1 MEPNIMA
8 DSAVD
13 PAALDEFF
21 RRWEASGAAERANYS
36 MFLNELCDLLDV
48 PRPDPAGPDDEKNA
62 YVFERAVPFP
72 NPDGTTTVKRIDL
85 YKRDCFVL
93 EAKQGS
99 NKVAEPEAFS
109 LSPQKK
115 TRRGTAV
122 RGTAG
127 WDAAMYEAKGQAE
140 LYVRNLPASEHN
152 PPFITVVDV
161 GHTIELFSDFSRQGR
176 TYIPFPDPGTHR
188 IKLRDLADEKI
199 RERLK
204 LVWIEPLALDPSRR
218 TAKVTREVAAKL
230 AELARSL
237 EQSGYAP
244 DLVAHFLM
252 RCLFTFF
259 AEDVGLLPQNC
270 FTSMLTKLRDE
281 SRTDVFPDMASS
293 LWATMKTGGFS
304 PILLGKILR
313 FNGSLFEQAT
323 ALPLNDDQLGLLI
336 DAGEKQWREVEPAIF
351 GTLLERA
358 LDKNERHKLG
368 AHFTPRAYVERLVLP
383 TIVEP
388 LREQWA
394 NVQAAAV
401 TLAKSN
407 DLPGARKVITEF
419 LEALCATI
427 ILDPACGTA
436 NFLYVAMEHMKR
448 LEGEVW
454 DMLRGLGETQS
465 VFEGTGH
472 AVDPHQF
479 LGIEINPRAAAIAEL
494 VLWIGYLQWHFRTFG
509 ARMPAEPIIK
519 PFHNIEC
526 RDAVLEY
533 DRKEPVLDGEL
544 KPVTRWDGRTFKK
557 HSVTGEDVPDESAR
571 TLVYRYANP
580 RKAAWPK
587 ADYVVGNP
595 PFLGNWTM
603 RTALGDGYAETL
615 RSTYPEL
622 PESVDYVTFWWQ
634 RAAELV
640 HSGVVRR
647 FGLITT
653 NSIRQTFG
661 RRVIEAH
668 IDATP
673 PISLV
678 YAVPDHPW
686 VDDSQ
691 GADVRIAMTVGTA
704 GKVDGLLERIVAEE
718 TDGHGELRA
727 SFSKHTG
734 RINADLTVGVDVTQ
748 TVSLH
753 ANERLS
759 CPGVKLHGSGFIV
772 TRDEAKALGLGTI
785 PGVEHHIRPYLNGRD
800 LNQRSRKLM
809 VIDLLGLS
817 VEDVRTRFPEIHQ
830 RLLNRVKPER
840 QAKASGGT
848 RDSIEYAKNWWLFG
862 KPRNEFRPA
871 LKRLNRY
878 IATTETSRHR
888 FFVFVDPF
896 VLSDNKLIMVALDDG
911 FYLGV
916 LSSRSHVTFATA
928 AGGWLGIGNDSVYVK
943 TRSFE
948 TFPFPDCT
956 DALRTRI
963 SGLGEALDAHRKRQ
977 QSRFEMLTMTDMYNV
992 LAKLRSKERLTE
1004 KEKNIHEQGLVSGLK
1019 QIHDD
1024 LDAAVSGAY
1033 GWPQDLSDDE
1043 ILRRLVELNRE
1054 RAEEEKRGGVRWL
1067 RPEYQ
1072 NPQGAHEAAATQ
1084 SELPISQEIVRSP
1097 VVKVDKR
1104 PWPKTLPE
1112 RAQAVRAV
1120 LAENPAGLTPEQL
1133 AQLFMRANSK
1143 LVSDLL
1149 QTLVSLGQ
1157 ARDVEGGRYVAT

>member
-1 MEPNIMA
+1 MA
-8 DSAVD
+8 DSAVTS
-13 PAALDEFF
+13 AAPDVFF
-21 RRWEASGAAERANYS
+21 QRWEGSGAAERANYS
-36 MFLNELCDLLDV
+36 MFLNELCDLLEV
-48 PRPDPAGPDDEKNA
+48 SRPDPAGPDDEKNA

-72 NPDGTTTVKRIDL
+72 NPDGTVTVKRIDL

-99 NKVAEPEAFS
+99 NKVTEPGAFA

-115 TRRGTAV
+115 KSRRGTAV

-140 LYVRNLPASEHN
+140 LYVRNLPSSEHN
-152 PPFITVVDV
+152 PPFIAVVDV
-161 GHTIELFSDFSRQGR
+161 GHTIELFADFSSQGR

-188 IKLRDLADEKI
+188 IKLRDLGDQAI

-204 LVWIEPLALDPSRR
+204 LVWVDPLALDPSRR

-230 AELARSL
+230 AELAKSL
-237 EQSGYAP
+237 EQSGYAA

-259 AEDVGLLPQNC
+259 AEDVGLLPKDC
-270 FTSMLTKLRDE
+270 FTSMLRKLRDE
-281 SRTDVFPDMASS
+281 GRIDVFPEMAGS
-293 LWATMKTGGFS
+293 LWTTMKTGGFS

-323 ALPLNDDQLGLLI
+323 ALPLTADQLGLLI
-336 DAGEKQWREVEPAIF
+336 DAGDKQWREVEPAIF

-401 TLAKSN
+401 TLAKGD
-407 DLPGARKVITEF
+407 DLPGARKVISEF
-419 LEALCATI
+419 LDTLCNTI

-509 ARMPAEPIIK
+509 AKMPAEPIIK

-533 DRKEPVLDGEL
+533 DRKEPVLDSEL
-544 KPVTRWDGRTFKK
+544 KPVTRWDGRTRRV
-557 HSVTGEDVPDESAR
+557 HPVTGEDVPDESAR
-571 TLVYRYANP
+571 TLVYRYVNP
-580 RKAAWPK
+580 RKAIWPK

-603 RTALGDGYAETL
+603 RAALGDGYAETL
-615 RSTYPEL
+615 RNTYAEL
-622 PESVDYVTFWWQ
+622 PESVDYVTFWWH

-640 HSGVVRR
+640 RSGALRR

-661 RRVIEAH
+661 RRVLQSH
-668 IDATP
+668 PDAKE
-673 PISLV
+673 PISLA

-686 VDDSQ
+686 VDDTQ
-691 GADVRIAMTVGTA
+691 GADVRIAMTVGSA
-704 GKVDGLLERIVAEE
+704 GRTDGLLERLVSEE
-718 TDGHGELRA
+718 AGPHGEARVA
-727 SFSKHTG
+727 FSRCAG
-734 RINADLTVGVDVTQ
+734 RINADLTVGADVTRAMA
-748 TVSLH
+748 LL
-753 ANERLS
+753 ANEKLS
-759 CPGVKLHGSGFIV
+759 CPGVKLHGAGFIV
-772 TRDEAKALGLGTI
+772 SAEEADGLGLGRI
-785 PGVEHHIRPYLNGRD
+785 KGLEWHVRPYLNGRD
-800 LNQRSRKLM
+800 LNQRSRKAM
-809 VIDLLGLS
+809 VIDLFGLS
-817 VEDVRTRFPEIHQ
+817 LEDVRSRFPEVHQ
-830 RLLNRVKPER
+830 HLLNRVKPER
-840 QAKASGGT
+840 DAKAVGGT
-848 RDSIEYAKNWWLFG
+848 PDSIQYARNWWIFG
-862 KPRNEFRPA
+862 KPRSEFRPA
-871 LKRLNRY
+871 LQGLTRY
-878 IATTETSRHR
+878 IATTETSKHR
-888 FFVFVDPF
+888 FFVFLDASILP
-896 VLSDNKLIMVALDDG
+896 DNMLVNIAVQDAFL
-911 FYLGV
+911 LGV
-916 LSSRSHVTFATA
+916 LSSRIHVTWALA
-928 AGGWLGIGNDSVYVK
+928 AGGRLGVGNDPRYNK
-943 TRSFE
+943 TRCFDP
-948 TFPFPDCT
+948 FPFPTCADE
-956 DALRTRI
+956 TR
-963 SGLGEALDAHRKRQ
+963 GRVRQLAEQLDAHRKRQ
-977 QSRFEMLTMTDMYNV
+977 QSLFPSLKITDMYNV
-992 LAKLRSKERLTE
+992 ISKLRAEQPLTE
-1004 KEKNIHEQGLVSGLK
+1004 DEATVHEHGLVSVLK

-1024 LDAAVSGAY
+1024 LDAAVFDAY
-1033 GWPQDLSDDE
+1033 GWPRELTEDE

-1054 RAEEEKRGGVRWL
+1054 RAEEEKRGLVRWL

-1072 NPQGAHEAAATQ
+1072 KPDGVRGASAAQGALLIDNREPEAPAAKP
-1084 SELPISQEIVRSP
+1084 E
-1097 VVKVDKR
+1097 KR
-1104 PWPKTLPE
+1104 PWPKALPE
-1112 RAQAVRAV
+1112 QAQAVRAV
-1120 LAENPAGLTPEQL
+1120 LAEYPDGLAPEQL
-1133 AQLFMRANSK
+1133 ARLFQRANTK
-1143 LVSDLL
+1143 FVSELL

-1157 ARDVEGGRYVAT
+1157 ARALDEGRYVKT

>member
-1 MEPNIMA
+1 MA
-8 DSAVD
+8 DSAVV

-36 MFLNELCDLLDV
+36 MFLNELCDLLEV

-72 NPDGTTTVKRIDL
+72 NPDGSTTVKRIDL

-99 NKVAEPEAFS
+99 DKIAESEAFTLAPS
-109 LSPQKK
+109 KRM
-115 TRRGTAV
+115 RRGTAV

-140 LYVRNLPASEHN
+140 LYVRNLPAAEHN
-152 PPFITVVDV
+152 PPFIVVVDV
-161 GHTIELFSDFSRQGR
+161 GHTLELFADFSRQGR
-176 TYIPFPDPGTHR
+176 TYIPFPDPGSHR
-188 IKLRDLADEKI
+188 IKLRHLAEEEI

-204 LVWIEPLALDPSRR
+204 LVWTEPLALDPSRR

-259 AEDVGLLPQNC
+259 AEDVGLLPKDC
-270 FTSMLTKLRDE
+270 FTSMLSRLRDE
-281 SRTDVFPDMASS
+281 GRTAVFPEMAGS
-293 LWATMKTGGFS
+293 LWTTMKTGGFS
-304 PILLGKILR
+304 PILLGPILR

-323 ALPLNDDQLGLLI
+323 ALPLTDGQLGLLI
-336 DAGEKQWREVEPAIF
+336 DAGRKQWREVEPAIF

-358 LDKNERHKLG
+358 LDENERHKLG

-388 LREQWA
+388 LRAQWA
-394 NVQAAAV
+394 DVQAAAV
-401 TLAKSN
+401 TLAKGD
-407 DLPGARKVITEF
+407 DLPGARKIISGF
-419 LEALCATI
+419 LETLCNTI

-472 AVDPHQF
+472 SVDPHQF

-509 ARMPAEPIIK
+509 AKMPAEPIIK

-533 DRKEPVLDGEL
+533 DRKEPVLDAGC

-557 HSVTGEDVPDESAR
+557 HPVTGEDVPDESGR
-571 TLVYRYANP
+571 TLLYRYVNP

-587 ADYVVGNP
+587 ANYVVGNP

-603 RTALGDGYAETL
+603 RAALGDGYAETL
-615 RSTYPEL
+615 RSTYAEL

-640 HSGVVRR
+640 RSGALRR

-661 RRVIEAH
+661 RRAIQAH
-668 IDATP
+668 LDATP
-673 PISLV
+673 PLSLAF
-678 YAVPDHPW
+678 AVPDHPW
-686 VDDSQ
+686 VDEAE
-691 GADVRIAMTVGTA
+691 GADVRIAMTVGASGLT
-704 GKVDGLLERIVAEE
+704 DGVLERVVREE
-718 TDGHGELRA
+718 AISDGELRVA
-727 SFSKHTG
+727 FETRRG
-734 RINADLTVGVDVTQ
+734 RINADLTIGADVTRA
-748 TVSLH
+748 TVLI
-753 ANERLS
+753 ANRGLCS
-759 CPGVKLHGSGFIV
+759 PGVKLHGSGFII
-772 TRDEAKALGLGTI
+772 TKEQATQLGLGRSVGI
-785 PGVEHHIRPYLNGRD
+785 EQHIRDYRNGRD
-800 LNQRSRKLM
+800 INQMSRDVM
-809 VIDLLGLS
+809 VIDLFGLS
-817 VEDVRTRFPEIHQ
+817 IDTVQQRFPEMYQ
-830 RLLNRVKPER
+830 WVLNRVKPER
-840 QAKASGGT
+840 DVNKRET
-848 RDSIEYAKNWWLFG
+848 RRRNWWLFG
-862 KPRNEFRPA
+862 ETNPNLRNMLA
-871 LKRLNRY
+871 GLARY
-878 IATTETSRHR
+878 IVTTETSKHR
-888 FFVFVDPF
+888 YFVFLDASILP
-896 VLSDNKLIMVALDDG
+896 DNMLVNIALQDA
-911 FYLGV
+911 FFHGV
-916 LSSRSHVTFATA
+916 LSSRIHVTWALA
-928 AGGWLGIGNDSVYVK
+928 AGGRLGLGNDPRYNK
-943 TRSFE
+943 TRCFDP
-948 TFPFPDCT
+948 FPFPACT
-956 DALRTRI
+956 EGQMQRVRQLA
-963 SGLGEALDAHRKRQ
+963 EHLDAHRKRQ
-977 QSRFEMLTMTDMYNV
+977 QSLCRALKITDMYNV
-992 LAKLRSKERLTE
+992 IDKLRSGDALTKED
-1004 KEKNIHEQGLVSGLK
+1004 KAVHEQGLVSVLK
-1019 QIHDD
+1019 QIHDE
-1024 LDAAVSGAY
+1024 LDAAVFDAY
-1033 GWPQDLSDDE
+1033 GWPHDLGDDE
-1043 ILRRLVELNRE
+1043 ILRRLVELNQT
-1054 RAEEEKRGGVRWL
+1054 RAEEEKRGVVRWL

-1072 NPQGAHEAAATQ
+1072 NPDGSQAAAATQ
-1084 SELPISQEIVRSP
+1084 GALPIEAEEPEAPAIR
-1097 VVKVDKR
+1097 DGRR

-1112 RAQAVRAV
+1112 QAQAVRAV
-1120 LAENPAGLTPEQL
+1120 LAEHPNGLTPEQL
-1133 AQLFMRANSK
+1133 ARLFLRANSK

-1157 ARDVEGGRYVAT
+1157 ARALESGVYVRT

>member
-1 MEPNIMA
+1 MA
-8 DSAVD
+8 DSADD

-36 MFLNELCDLLDV
+36 MFLNELCDLLEV

-99 NKVAEPEAFS
+99 DKAAKPDTFA
-109 LSPQKK
+109 LSAPKK
-115 TRRGTAV
+115 KMRRGTAV

-152 PPFITVVDV
+152 PPFIAVVDV
-161 GHTIELFSDFSRQGR
+161 GHSIELFSDFSRQGR

-188 IKLRDLADEKI
+188 IKLRDLSDDKI

-204 LVWIEPLALDPSRR
+204 LVWIDPQALDPSRR

-259 AEDVGLLPQNC
+259 AEDVGLLPKDC
-270 FTSMLTKLRDE
+270 FTSMLRKLRDE
-281 SRTDVFPDMASS
+281 ERTGVFPDMAGS

-323 ALPLNDDQLGLLI
+323 ALPLTEAQLGLLI

-401 TLAKSN
+401 TLAKGD
-407 DLPGARKVITEF
+407 DLPGARKVISEF

-472 AVDPHQF
+472 TVDPHQF

-509 ARMPAEPIIK
+509 TKMPAEPVIK

-533 DRKEPVLDGEL
+533 DRKEPVLGSDL
-544 KPVTRWDGRTFKK
+544 KPVTRWDGRTSKK
-557 HSVTGEDVPDESAR
+557 HPVTGEDVPDDSAR
-571 TLVYRYANP
+571 TLAYRYVNP

-595 PFLGNWTM
+595 PFIGNKRM
-603 RTALGDGYAETL
+603 RLALGDGYVETL
-615 RSTYPEL
+615 RSVYSEVSET
-622 PESVDYVTFWWQ
+622 VDFVMYWWQ
-634 RAAELV
+634 QATDFTKAK
-640 HSGVVRR
+640 GVSR
-647 FGLITT
+647 FGFITT
-653 NSIRQTFG
+653 NSITQSFN
-661 RRVIEAH
+661 RRVVQSAL
-668 IDATP
+668 ANGL
-673 PISLV
+673 SL
-678 YAVPDHPW
+678 AFAIPDHPW
-686 VDDSQ
+686 VDSAD
-691 GADVRIAMTVGTA
+691 GAQVRVAMTVGATAPASGTLLRLIFEQTAADGTAVVNFERMSGSIHPDLTA
-704 GKVDGLLERIVAEE
+704 G
-718 TDGHGELRA
+718 
-727 SFSKHTG
+727 
-734 RINADLTVGVDVTQ
+734 ADLTSSAKLRANADISFMGVTLVGQGFVVEPGDPLISDEPGALRRYLVGNELNRKPRNRYVVDFF
-748 TVSLH
+748 
-753 ANERLS
+753 
-759 CPGVKLHGSGFIV
+759 G
-772 TRDEAKALGLGTI
+772 
-785 PGVEHHIRPYLNGRD
+785 
-800 LNQRSRKLM
+800 
-809 VIDLLGLS
+809 IDLA
-817 VEDVRTRFPEIHQ
+817 EAQTRFPASFQ
-830 RLLNRVKPER
+830 RLLDRVKPER
-840 QAKASGGT
+840 DSSP
-848 RDSIEYAKNWWLFG
+848 RDTYRKNWWLFG
-862 KPRNEFRPA
+862 EKRPA
-871 LKRLNRY
+871 MRAAISGLSRY
-878 IATTETSRHR
+878 IAICRTAKH
-888 FFVFVDPF
+888 FVFQFVDAD
-896 VLSDNKLIMVALDDG
+896 VVVESKVVAIVHPDALV
-911 FYLGV
+911 LGV
-916 LSSRSHVTFATA
+916 LSSRPHVVWAIGT
-928 AGGWLGIGNDSVYVK
+928 GSRHGVGNDLTYNNSLC
-943 TRSFE
+943 FE
-948 TFPFPDCT
+948 TFPFPICSG
-956 DALRTRI
+956 ASAERI
-963 SGLGEALDAHRKRQ
+963 RDIAERLDLHRKRQ
-977 QSRFEMLTMTDMYNV
+977 MAQHHALTITDIYNV
-992 LAKLRSKERLTE
+992 LAKLHAGEPLSE
-1004 KEKNIHEQGLVSGLK
+1004 KEKSVHEQGLVSLLGHVHSELN
-1019 QIHDD
+1019 
-1024 LDAAVSGAY
+1024 AAVFDAY
-1033 GWPQDLSDDE
+1033 GWPHSLSDDE
-1043 ILRRLVELNRE
+1043 ILRRLVELSRE
-1054 RAEEEKRGGVRWL
+1054 RAEEEKCGLVRWL

-1072 NPQGAHEAAATQ
+1072 NPEGAREPAAAQ
-1084 SELPISQEIVRSP
+1084 SALPIDHEEP
-1097 VVKVDKR
+1097 ALPATKADKR

-1112 RAQAVRAV
+1112 QARAVRAA
-1120 LAENPAGLTPEQL
+1120 LAEHPAGLTPNHL
-1133 AQLFMRANSK
+1133 ARLFVRANTK

-1157 ARDVEGGRYVAT
+1157 ARGLEGNVYVTT